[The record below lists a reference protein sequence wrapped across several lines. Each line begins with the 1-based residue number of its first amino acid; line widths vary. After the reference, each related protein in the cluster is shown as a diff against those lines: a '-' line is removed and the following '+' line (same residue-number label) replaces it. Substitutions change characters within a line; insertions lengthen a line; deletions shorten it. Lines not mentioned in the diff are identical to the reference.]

1 MDLYRYISFEEF
13 MTLVTFKTLHF
24 VKPTKWD
31 DSYEG
36 CAYQMM
42 ADETFRNKF
51 FSDLYGKMTE
61 ENIFIKTAGMLSN
74 YCHFIFTSG
83 NWYGQCW
90 TYLESESDAF
100 WRIYSCNK
108 KSIRIK
114 SSTET
119 IKKLLGPM
127 YKIYD
132 KKVIYDNAVKREDV
146 AKMQLEGM
154 MEEKTTVEPFF
165 HKRIAFSHEN
175 EYRFL
180 ITQLTDEHGNASP
193 YPGMVDFAVKGAQHN
208 LDLIN
213 KESPILNKEMAIR
226 AINQVIEKMSISIN
240 KISAIADDI
249 DVNVSSVSDLV
260 QDVLI
265 NPMADNWY
273 VTLVKQ
279 ICNDNGINCSGKSTL
294 YDAV

>member
-42 ADETFRNKF
+42 ADETFRNDF
-51 FSDLYGKMTE
+51 FSHLYDKMTE
-61 ENIFIKTAGMLSN
+61 KDIFIKTAGMLSN

-90 TYLESESDAF
+90 TYFESESDAF
-100 WRIYSCNK
+100 WRIYSYNK

-114 SSTET
+114 SSTEI
-119 IKKLLGPM
+119 IKTLLGPM

-132 KKVIYDNAVKREDV
+132 KKVIYDNAVNREDI
-146 AKMQLEGM
+146 AKMQLDGM
-154 MEEKTTVEPFF
+154 MENKKTVEPFF
-165 HKRIAFSHEN
+165 HKQTAFSHEN

-180 ITQLTDEHGNASP
+180 ITPLTDGCGNKSL
-193 YPGMVDFAVKGAQHN
+193 YPNMVSFVVEAAQHN
-208 LDLIN
+208 LMKIN
-213 KESPILNKEMAIR
+213 KDSPIVDKKSAIN
-226 AINQVIEKMSISIN
+226 AINQVIEKTVPKEIY
-240 KISAIADDI
+240 AIADDL
-249 DVNVSSVSDLV
+249 DVNMNSASELV

-265 NPMADNWY
+265 NPMADAWY
-273 VTLVKQ
+273 VTLVEQ
-279 ICNDNGINCSGKSTL
+279 ICKENGIHCSGRSTL
-294 YDAV
+294 YDSVI